1 MSPEVTPKSL
11 NSLVPLGTRVAALDG
26 VMTGELDGHVPHGA
40 EKATVATELARRL
53 GANLAECWAYS
64 DSSNDIPLLS
74 AVGNRVAANA
84 DVKLTN
90 HAQKMGWQILP
101 LTRASL
107 TEARRRVKRQAKT
120 VRKRGQ

>member
-1 MSPEVTPKSL
+1 
-11 NSLVPLGTRVAALDG
+11 VADY
-26 VMTGELDGHVPHGA
+26 GA
-40 EKATVATELARRL
+40 EKAAVARELAGRL
-53 GANLAECWAYS
+53 GADLAECWAYS

-74 AVGNRVAANA
+74 AVGNRVAVNA

>member
-1 MSPEVTPKSL
+1 
-11 NSLVPLGTRVAALDG
+11 VAHDSIAT
-26 VMTGELDGHVPHGA
+26 VCRPSYRREA
-40 EKATVATELARRL
+40 RTVATELARRF

-74 AVGNRVAANA
+74 AVGNRVAVNA

-90 HAQKMGWQILP
+90 HAQEMGWQILP